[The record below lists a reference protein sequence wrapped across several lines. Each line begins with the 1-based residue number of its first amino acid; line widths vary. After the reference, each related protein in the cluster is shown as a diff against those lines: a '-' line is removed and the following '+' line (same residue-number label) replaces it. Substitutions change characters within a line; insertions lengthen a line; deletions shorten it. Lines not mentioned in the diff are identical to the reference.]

1 MIARSLIA
9 AALLLCVGGARAA
22 DAIFH
27 NIRWPRHDKTTGVL
41 DWELRARTA
50 EPAIAS
56 DQYTCTDPELVVYK
70 LEEKDA
76 RMRTRKDLFLRAD
89 SGTYLHGQA
98 KASAKLAGRVAI
110 ELYGEELTRLKTD
123 EATID
128 TTWDKEKNVR
138 TRTIKTRSRVTMESE
153 SRGLV
158 GDGMTIFQ
166 RTIADGVEDK
176 SMVTVHRNVTMELR
190 GAATAGALPTIPGAE
205 RTAKETTEP
214 VRITCL
220 GPVAFDRLANVA
232 AFHDQVALASAGTTL
247 HCDALTLTFAQ
258 DQREE
263 RNKKAKKKS
272 ADKADKETKDKETKD
287 KKAKDEKKP
296 GPELK
301 GVVAENNVAIIGKDQ
316 RFSGDRFVWD
326 PAGKVGTLT
335 GKPATMTGAGTR
347 ARAGKIE
354 LDQET
359 QTVIYTGDAV
369 VEIELKTE

>member
-1 MIARSLIA
+1 MIARCLIA
-9 AALLLCVGGARAA
+9 AALVFCVGGARAA
-22 DAIFH
+22 DAIFY

-50 EPAIAS
+50 EPVIAS
-56 DQYTCTDPELVVYK
+56 DQYICTHLELVVYK
-70 LEEKDA
+70 LEKKDG

-89 SGTYLHGQA
+89 SGTYLHGHA
-98 KASAKLAGRVAI
+98 KASARLVGRVAI

-123 EATID
+123 EATVD
-128 TTWDKEKNVR
+128 TAWDKKTKVR
-138 TRTIKTRSRVTMESE
+138 TRTIKTRSRVTMESK

-166 RTIADGVEDK
+166 RTIAGGVEDK

-190 GAATAGALPTIPGAE
+190 GAATAGALPMIPEAASP
-205 RTAKETTEP
+205 AKKTSAP
-214 VRITCL
+214 VRIVCL
-220 GPVAFDRLANVA
+220 GPVVFDRLANVA
-232 AFHDQVALASAGTTL
+232 VFHNQVALASGDTTL
-247 HCDALTLTFAQ
+247 HCETLTLTFAQ
-258 DQREE
+258 QQREK
-263 RNKKAKKKS
+263 RDKKPKKKL
-272 ADKADKETKDKETKD
+272 AGKADKETKD

-301 GVVAENNVAIIGKDQ
+301 GVVAEKNVAIIGKEQ

-326 PAGKVGTLT
+326 PVRKVGTLT
-335 GKPATMTGAGTR
+335 GKPATMTGAGAR

-354 LDQET
+354 FDQET

-369 VEIELKTE
+369 VEIELKPE